1 MKVYVLTH
9 NYDTPKVAGSEIIGV
24 YRNVEDARNAMNQDA
39 SEIRKEYANV
49 SLDDYSNHTK
59 ENEIHFGFY
68 GDYSN
73 INSTY
78 DWEIETVE
86 LQ

>member
-9 NYDTPKVAGSEIIGV
+9 NYDTPRTIGSEVIGV
-24 YRNVEDARNAMNQDA
+24 YKDIDDARFAMNSDA
-39 SEIRKEYANV
+39 AEIRKEYAHV
-49 SLDDYSNHTK
+49 PLDDYLNWSK
-59 ENEIHFGFY
+59 ENQIHFGFY
-68 GDYSN
+68 G
-73 INSTY
+73 NSYDVNASY